1 MLASGTALVAVEES
15 ATYRD
20 LEDKL
25 VALVVCLE
33 GVQNWGELGRVEF
46 HYGKNQRPV
55 LGTEEAL
62 VELGDVVD

>member
-1 MLASGTALVAVEES
+1 MPCRELARWAP
-15 ATYRD
+15 TYRD

-33 GVQNWGELGRVEF
+33 GVENWGELGRVEF
-46 HYGKNQRPV
+46 HCEGDQRLV
-55 LGTEEAL
+55 LANEQAR

>member
-1 MLASGTALVAVEES
+1 MWAP
-15 ATYRD
+15 TYRD
-20 LEDKL
+20 LEDEL

-46 HYGKNQRPV
+46 HCDGGQRLV
-55 LGTEEAL
+55 LANEGAR

>member
-1 MLASGTALVAVEES
+1 MGSHWELAELAL
-15 ATYRD
+15 TYRD

-46 HYGKNQRPV
+46 HCKGISDWLSPRRKAQV
-55 LGTEEAL
+55 EA
-62 VELGDVVD
+62 GDVVD